1 MLNKFDLFDAAIEE
15 EHKRK
20 KEEKEMEKE
29 NSIKISSLELEN
41 VKRVKAV
48 KLEPSANGLTIL
60 GGDNANGKTSVLDAI
75 AWALGGNSYKPSNP
89 KRDGSLVDPYLKVTL
104 SNGIVVERKGKS
116 SSLKVTDPKGNLA
129 GQKLLDAFISQFA
142 LNLPKFLDASEKEKA
157 DILLQIIGV
166 GDRLKE
172 LETEYKTVYADRTAT
187 GRLQRQK
194 KSAADEMVQWD
205 NVPEVELSVSDLI
218 KQQQEILARN
228 GENERKRQNLRI
240 LENNKNIIVEKIERL
255 VEQITD
261 LQKQHED
268 LMTKL
273 EETNEDIETAQKTV
287 KQLRDESTTE
297 LEANI
302 ANIEAINAKV
312 AQNLAKEKAN
322 EEAEELQRQY
332 DAMTDKLAH
341 INQAKMKLLD
351 GAKLPLA
358 GLSVD
363 DGVLTY
369 KGQPW
374 DGMSSAE
381 QLIVATSIVKAKDPQ
396 CGFVL
401 VDKLEQMD
409 LKSLKAYGEW
419 AEANGMQIIATRV
432 SHGDE
437 CSIFIEDG
445 YSIDKEGNKT
455 ADTDIKPAVAWKA
468 GEF

>member
-20 KEEKEMEKE
+20 KEEQMEKE
-29 NSIKISSLELEN
+29 KSIKISSLELEN

-75 AWALGGNSYKPSNP
+75 AWALGGNSFKPSNP

-166 GDRLKE
+166 GDQLKAI
-172 LETEYKTVYADRTAT
+172 ETEYKTVYADRTAT

-194 KSAADEMVQWD
+194 KASADEMVQWD

-218 KQQQEILARN
+218 KQQQDILAKN
-228 GENERKRQNLRI
+228 GENELKRRQTRD
-240 LENNKNIIVEKIERL
+240 LETNRGVVANKLKDVNEKIEELKNQRL
-255 VEQITD
+255 ALQASLDQID
-261 LQKQHED
+261 DD
-268 LMTKL
+268 LMF
-273 EETNEDIETAQKTV
+273 ARKTIDE
-287 KQLRDESTTE
+287 LRDESTTE
-297 LEANI
+297 IETSI

-312 AQNLAKEKAN
+312 AQNLAKEKAE
-322 EEAEELQRQY
+322 EEAEALQREY

-341 INQAKMKLLD
+341 LNQDKIKLLN
-351 GAKLPLA
+351 GAKLPLE

-374 DGMSSAE
+374 EGMSSAE
-381 QLIVATSIVKAKDPQ
+381 QLVVATSIVKAQSPQ

-401 VDKLEQMD
+401 MDKLEQMD
-409 LKSLKAYGEW
+409 LKSLKEFGKW
-419 AEANGMQIIATRV
+419 AEKNGMQIIATRV
-432 SHGDE
+432 SRGDE
-437 CSIFIEDG
+437 CSIYIEDG
-445 YSIDKEGNKT
+445 YSIDKNGNKT
-455 ADTDIKPAVAWKA
+455 ADTDVKPAVAWKA

>member
-116 SSLKVTDPKGNLA
+116 SNLKVTDPNGRLA
-129 GQKLLDAFISQFA
+129 GQALLDAFISQFA

-157 DILLQIIGV
+157 NILLQIIGV
-166 GDRLKE
+166 GDQLKE
-172 LETEYKTVYADRTAT
+172 LETEYKNVYADRTAT
-187 GRLQRQK
+187 GRLQKQK
-194 KSAADEMVQWD
+194 KHAADEMVQWD
-205 NVPEVELSVSDLI
+205 NVPEVELSASDLI

-287 KQLRDESTTE
+287 EQLRDESTTE
-297 LEANI
+297 LEVNI
-302 ANIEAINAKV
+302 ANVEAINAKV

-332 DAMTDKLAH
+332 DSMTDKLAH

-351 GAKLPLA
+351 GAKLPLD

-381 QLIVATSIVKAKDPQ
+381 QLIVATSIVRAKDPQ

-401 VDKLEQMD
+401 MDKLEQMD
-409 LKSLKAYGEW
+409 LKSLKAFGDW
-419 AEANGMQIIATRV
+419 AEKNGMQIIATRV

>member
-20 KEEKEMEKE
+20 EEQMEKE
-29 NSIKISSLELEN
+29 KSIKISSLELEN

-48 KLEPSANGLTIL
+48 KLEPSTNGLTVI

-75 AWALGGNSYKPSNP
+75 AWALGGNALKPSNP

-104 SNGIVVERKGKS
+104 SNGIVVERKGKA
-116 SSLKVTDPKGNLA
+116 SSLKVTDPEGKLA

-142 LNLPKFLDASEKEKA
+142 LNLPKFLDASDKEKA

-166 GDRLKE
+166 GDQLKAI
-172 LETEYKTVYADRTAT
+172 ETEYKTVYADRTAT

-194 KSAADEMVQWD
+194 KAAADEMVQWD

-218 KQQQEILARN
+218 KQQQDILAKN
-228 GENERKRQNLRI
+228 GENELKRRQTRD
-240 LENNKNIIVEKIERL
+240 LETNRGVVANKLKDVNEKIEELKNQRL
-255 VEQITD
+255 ALQASLDQIDDD
-261 LQKQHED
+261 LVF
-268 LMTKL
+268 
-273 EETNEDIETAQKTV
+273 ARKTIDE
-287 KQLRDESTTE
+287 LRDESTTE
-297 LEANI
+297 IEASI

-312 AQNLAKEKAN
+312 AQNLAKEKAE
-322 EEAEELQRQY
+322 EEAEALQREY

-341 INQAKMKLLD
+341 LNQDKIKLLN
-351 GAKLPLA
+351 GAKLPLE

-381 QLIVATSIVKAKDPQ
+381 QLIVATSIVRARDPQ

-401 VDKLEQMD
+401 MDKLEQMD
-409 LKSLKAYGEW
+409 LKSLKAFGDW
-419 AEANGMQIIATRV
+419 AEKNGMQIIATRV

-437 CSIFIEDG
+437 CSIYIEDG
-445 YSIDKEGNKT
+445 YSIDKNGNKT
-455 ADTDIKPAVAWKA
+455 ADTDVKPAVAWKA

>member
-15 EHKRK
+15 EHKQKEK
-20 KEEKEMEKE
+20 KKME
-29 NSIKISSLELEN
+29 NIKINSLELEN

-89 KRDGSLVDPYLKVTL
+89 KRNGSLVDPYLKVTL

-166 GDRLKE
+166 GDQLKE
-172 LETEYKTVYADRTAT
+172 LETEYKNVYADRTAT

-205 NVPEVELSVSDLI
+205 DVPEVELSVSDLI
-218 KQQQEILARN
+218 KQQQDILARN
-228 GENERKRQNLRI
+228 GENELKRRQARD
-240 LENNKNIIVEKIERL
+240 LENNRGVVANKLKDVNE
-255 VEQITD
+255 
-261 LQKQHED
+261 
-268 LMTKL
+268 KL
-273 EETNEDIETAQKTV
+273 EELKNQRLALQASLDQIDDDLVFARKTV
-287 KQLRDESTTE
+287 EELRDESTTE
-297 LEANI
+297 IEASI

-312 AQNLAKEKAN
+312 AQNLAKEKAE

-341 INQAKMKLLD
+341 INQAKMKLLN
-351 GAKLPLA
+351 GAKLPLP

-369 KGQPW
+369 NGQPW

-381 QLIVATSIVKAKDPQ
+381 QLVVATSIVKAQSPQ

-401 VDKLEQMD
+401 MDKLEQMD
-409 LKSLKAYGEW
+409 LNSLKQFGQW

-432 SHGDE
+432 SRGDE
-437 CSIFIEDG
+437 CSIYIEDG
-445 YSIDKEGNKT
+445 YSIDKEGKRT
-455 ADTDIKPAVAWKA
+455 ADTEVKPAVAWKA

>member
-1 MLNKFDLFDAAIEE
+1 MLNRFDLFDAAIEE
-15 EHKRK
+15 EHKK
-20 KEEKEMEKE
+20 AKEKEMEN
-29 NSIKISSLELEN
+29 NSIKINSLELEN

-142 LNLPKFLDASEKEKA
+142 LNLPKFLDASDKEKA

-166 GDRLKE
+166 GDQLKE
-172 LETEYKTVYADRTAT
+172 LENEYKTVYADRTAT
-187 GRLQRQK
+187 GRLQKQK
-194 KSAADEMVQWD
+194 KHAADEMVQWD
-205 NVPEVELSVSDLI
+205 DVPDVELSASDLI

-240 LENNKNIIVEKIERL
+240 LETNKNVIVEKLERL
-255 VEQITD
+255 AEQITD
-261 LQKQHED
+261 LKHQYDD
-268 LMTKL
+268 LMGKL
-273 EETNEDIETAQKTV
+273 NETNEDIETAQKTV
-287 KQLRDESTTE
+287 EQLRDESTTE

-302 ANIEAINAKV
+302 ANIEAINAKI

-332 DAMTDKLAH
+332 DSMTDKLAH

-351 GAKLPLA
+351 GAKLPLT

-381 QLIVATSIVKAKDPQ
+381 QLIVATSIVRAKDPQ

-401 VDKLEQMD
+401 MDKLEQMD
-409 LKSLKAYGEW
+409 LKSLKAFGDW
-419 AEANGMQIIATRV
+419 AEKNGMQIIATRV

-437 CSIFIEDG
+437 CSIYIEDG

-455 ADTDIKPAVAWKA
+455 ADTDVKPAVAWKA

>member
-15 EHKRK
+15 EHKQKEK
-20 KEEKEMEKE
+20 KKME
-29 NSIKISSLELEN
+29 NIKINSLELEN

-89 KRDGSLVDPYLKVTL
+89 KRNGSLVDPYLKVTL

-116 SSLKVTDPKGNLA
+116 SSLKVTDPNGNLA

-166 GDRLKE
+166 GDKLKAIE
-172 LETEYKTVYADRTAT
+172 AEYKTVYADRTAI

-228 GENERKRQNLRI
+228 GDNERKRQNLKI
-240 LENNKNIIVEKIERL
+240 LEANKTTLLEKMEHINSQISELKEKYSDLMEKVEK
-255 VEQITD
+255 TD
-261 LQKQHED
+261 D
-268 LMTKL
+268 
-273 EETNEDIETAQKTV
+273 DIKIAKKTV
-287 KQLRDESTTE
+287 EELRDESTTE

-312 AQNLAKEKAN
+312 SQNLAKEKAE
-322 EEAEELQRQY
+322 EEAADLQRQY
-332 DAMTDKLAH
+332 DGLTDKLAH
-341 INQAKMKLLD
+341 LNQDKMNLLN
-351 GAKLPLA
+351 GAKLPLE

-381 QLIVATSIVKAKDPQ
+381 QLIVATSIVRAKDPQ

-401 VDKLEQMD
+401 MDKLEQMD
-409 LKSLKAYGEW
+409 LNSLKKFGDW
-419 AEANGMQIIATRV
+419 ATTNNMQIIATRV
-432 SHGDE
+432 SRGDE
-437 CSIFIEDG
+437 CSIYIEDG
-445 YSIDKEGNKT
+445 YSVDKSGNKT
-455 ADTDIKPAVAWKA
+455 ADTDVKPAVAWKA